1 MLHNIKSNN
10 NCFYILTSFFNLG
23 NIMKSLWNDNEAKSF
38 LDDPLQM
45 RVYTSRLLGREP
57 ELVLHGGG
65 NTSVK
70 VAVTNLFGDI
80 EDVLYVKGSGWDLK
94 TIQTAGFA
102 PVKLEVLKKMAKL
115 ERLSDIDMV
124 KLQRSAM
131 IDPLAPN
138 PSVEAILHAIIPF
151 KYVDHTHADAVLT
164 ITNNEK
170 GKKLIRKIYKD
181 RVLIVPYVMSGFI
194 LARKIYEMTRD
205 INWHEIEGIVLM
217 NHGIFTFSDDAK
229 TSYEQMIHLVALAEN
244 YLQASGAFDSIAKA
258 EAVEDLLTLAKIR
271 KQVSLAKRS
280 AMIAMLDSTPEAC
293 GFANLTNVDSIAG
306 RGPLT
311 PDHVIRTKQ
320 IPVVIKKDIEKEIT
334 GFCSAYKEYFQ
345 RNTDSPCSRTVAAGG
360 RLLCLDPAP
369 RWGVWSEHGIMA
381 FGQSLRE
388 ANIVSD
394 IAFHTIRA
402 IQWGEAIGGWKALP
416 ERDVFDMEYWELQQA
431 KLCKEDTTQIFQG
444 KIVLV
449 TGAASG
455 IGFACAK
462 ALHELGAAVV
472 GMDLNPAITRIFNR
486 SDMVGLAD
494 DISDDKAVKKAIEF
508 TVRSFGGLDILIN
521 NAGIFTDSQR
531 IEHMD
536 AETWNQSMEINLS
549 SHQRL
554 LKTCIPYLKQGVD
567 PTIIFIASKNVP
579 APGPGASAYSVAK
592 AGLTQ
597 LARVAALELA
607 ADGIRVNIIHPDAVF
622 DTGIWTQEVL
632 NGRAKHYGLTVEEY
646 KTKNLLKTEVTSK
659 DVAALVCCMAGPA
672 FAKTTGAQV
681 PIDGG
686 NERVI

>member
-1 MLHNIKSNN
+1 
-10 NCFYILTSFFNLG
+10 
-23 NIMKSLWNDNEAKSF
+23 MKSLWNDNEAKKN
-38 LDDPLQM
+38 LDYPLQV

-70 VAVTNLFGDI
+70 VAVTNHFGDI
-80 EDVLYVKGSGWDLK
+80 EDVLYIKGSGCDLA
-94 TIQTAGFA
+94 TIQTDDFA
-102 PVKLEVLKKMAKL
+102 PVRLETLQRMAAL
-115 ERLSDIDMV
+115 DRLSDTDMI

-131 IDPLAPN
+131 IDPFAPN
-138 PSVEAILHAIIPF
+138 PSIEAIVHAVIPF
-151 KYVDHTHADAVLT
+151 KYVDHTHADAVVA
-164 ITNNEK
+164 ISNNKK
-170 GKKLIRKIYKD
+170 GSELVRKIFNDKI
-181 RVLIVPYVMSGFI
+181 LIVPYIKPGFM
-194 LARKIYEMTRD
+194 LAKKVYEMTRN
-205 INWHEIEGIVLM
+205 INWHEIEGIILM

-229 TSYEQMIHLVALAEN
+229 RSYKQMIHLVSLAEN

-258 EAVEDLLTLAKIR
+258 EAGKDLLTLAKIR
-271 KQVSLAKRS
+271 KQVSLSKGS
-280 AMIAMLDSTPEAC
+280 AMIVRLDSTPEAC

-311 PDHVIRTKQ
+311 PDHVVRTKQ
-320 IPVVIKKDIEKEIT
+320 IPVIIKKDVEKEIT

-345 RNTDSPCSRTVAAGG
+345 RNTDG

-369 RWGVWSEHGIMA
+369 RWGVWSGHGIMA

-402 IQWGEAIGGWKALP
+402 IQWSETIGGWEPLP

-431 KLCKEDTTQIFQG
+431 KLRKKDTARILQG
-444 KIVLV
+444 KIVIV

-455 IGFACAK
+455 IGLACAE
-462 ALHELGAAVV
+462 ALHEHGAAVV
-472 GMDLNPAITRIFNR
+472 GMDLNPAITRMF
-486 SDMVGLAD
+486 DQPDLVGLPC
-494 DISDDKAVKKAIEF
+494 DISDDKAVKEAIEF
-508 TVRSFGGLDILIN
+508 TIRNFGGLDILIN
-521 NAGIFTDSQR
+521 NAGIFTKSQS
-531 IEHMD
+531 IEEMD
-536 AETWNQSMEINLS
+536 AETWNRSMEINLS

-607 ADGIRVNIIHPDAVF
+607 ADGIRVNVIHPDAVF

-646 KTKNLLKTEVTSK
+646 KTKNLLKTKVTSK

-672 FAKTTGAQV
+672 FAKTTGVQV